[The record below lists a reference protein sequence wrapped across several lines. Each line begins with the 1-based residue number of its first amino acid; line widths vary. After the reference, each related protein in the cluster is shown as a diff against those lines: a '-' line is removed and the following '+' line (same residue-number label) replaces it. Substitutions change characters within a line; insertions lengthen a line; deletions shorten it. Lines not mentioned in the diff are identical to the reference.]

1 MTHNFFNIYFLLF
14 VVNPTFFKVIGKGSG
29 EIADV
34 PERTPASATAQ
45 LTPGTKIKIVDKPTN
60 GSILIYLEVV
70 ILEGDEVYSQYEL
83 QLAARSNGGDQNTIE
98 IQKAK
103 KK

>member
-1 MTHNFFNIYFLLF
+1 MHIYFHNYPLGYNSNLELTSSF
-14 VVNPTFFKVIGKGSG
+14 TSSWQTI
-29 EIADV
+29 
-34 PERTPASATAQ
+34 Q

-60 GSILIYLEVV
+60 GSILIYLEVDV
-70 ILEGDEVYSQYEL
+70 LEGDEVYSQYEL